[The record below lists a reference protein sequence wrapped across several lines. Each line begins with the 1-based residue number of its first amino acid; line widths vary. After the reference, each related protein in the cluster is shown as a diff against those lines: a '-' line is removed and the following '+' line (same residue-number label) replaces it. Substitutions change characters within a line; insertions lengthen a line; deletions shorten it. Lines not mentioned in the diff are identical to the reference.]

1 MRCNNCN
8 GKLNK
13 RWKVCLNC
21 GNKIVENN
29 LPFKMKHKEWIDK
42 HLVLVNVVYC
52 FPINL
57 LYTLLP
63 ALLVYMLFTK
73 ASTSGSVLDINN
85 TFVYLIGISGLF
97 PFLLMMC
104 FILFLKSYM
113 KSFKI
118 AKYAVQSTNNKK
130 YYMFIILDVIGIM
143 VLGIICMVMV

>member
-1 MRCNNCN
+1 MRCNNCDY
-8 GKLNK
+8 KVNK
-13 RWKVCLNC
+13 KWKVCPNC
-21 GNKIVENN
+21 GNKILDNN

-57 LYTLLP
+57 LYTLMP
-63 ALLVYMLFTK
+63 ALLVYMFFTK
-73 ASTSGSVLDINN
+73 AGTSGDILNINN

-97 PFLLMMC
+97 PFLLMIC

-118 AKYAVQSTNNKK
+118 ARYAVQSADNKK
-130 YYMFIILDVIGIM
+130 YYMFTILDVVGIII
-143 VLGIICMVMV
+143 LGIICMGIV